1 MNSKW
6 MQLLSIAVIAIGL
19 LVADRY
25 LRIQPMLY
33 RNVTSALENFQMP
46 ILTGGRARAC
56 GVNLES
62 CPDGTKCGNG
72 LCINTDARPLEEK
85 YPLPVLP
92 ARV

>member
-6 MQLLSIAVIAIGL
+6 FQLLSIAVIAIGL

-33 RNVTSALENFQMP
+33 RSVLENFQMP

-56 GVNLES
+56 GVDLES

>member
-6 MQLLSIAVIAIGL
+6 FQLLSIAVIAIGL

-33 RNVTSALENFQMP
+33 GNSTLLENFQMP

-56 GVNLES
+56 GVDLES

-92 ARV
+92 ARI

>member
-1 MNSKW
+1 MNSKGV
-6 MQLLSIAVIAIGL
+6 QLLSIALIAIGL
-19 LVADRY
+19 LIADRY

-33 RNVTSALENFQMP
+33 ENVTSVEGFQMP

-92 ARV
+92 ARI

>member
-6 MQLLSIAVIAIGL
+6 LQLLSIAVIAIGL

-33 RNVTSALENFQMP
+33 RSVLENFQMP

-56 GVNLES
+56 GVDLES